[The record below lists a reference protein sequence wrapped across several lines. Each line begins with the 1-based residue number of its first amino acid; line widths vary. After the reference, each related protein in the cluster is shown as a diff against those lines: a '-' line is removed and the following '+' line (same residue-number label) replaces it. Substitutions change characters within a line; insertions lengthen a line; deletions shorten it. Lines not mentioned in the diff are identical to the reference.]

1 MGRQVR
7 DGFFGALAMRQLR
20 GMNEI
25 EVRVKL
31 PLEERKDIK
40 NLEDFLIRTSD
51 GIEVPLMDVVEV
63 EQREAFTSINRRDG
77 RRVVNVGMDVEP
89 ANSVSRVLASMQE
102 EVLPQLRSDFPGT
115 T

>member
-1 MGRQVR
+1 
-7 DGFFGALAMRQLR
+7 MRQLR

-31 PLEERKDIK
+31 PMEERKDIK
-40 NLEDFLIRTSD
+40 NLEKFLIRTPN

-63 EQREAFTSINRRDG
+63 EQREAFSSINRRDG

-89 ANSVSRVLASMQE
+89 ANAVGRVIASVQE
-102 EVLPQLRSDFPGT
+102 ETLTAAKGRFSRNYLEF
-115 T
+115 